1 VRGGRFKAGDVFD
14 AYQERERS
22 LIRDAILAFI
32 NREKLQ
38 SSQHI
43 GNLLKRFKDR
53 NEEGLVLE
61 PKKVSGSLTYWVKLT
76 DDTHRERIGHLTTRP
91 HGSEASNDPS
101 RAA

>member
-1 VRGGRFKAGDVFD
+1 VRGVDLKLAMFLMHTK
-14 AYQERERS
+14 REQS

-38 SSQHI
+38 SSQHVV
-43 GNLLKRFKDR
+43 NLLKRLKDR

-61 PKKVSGSLTYWVKLT
+61 SKKVSGSLTYWVKLT

-91 HGSEASNDPS
+91 HGSEACNNPS